1 MIEKTP
7 TEEFEF
13 IREKLQRIARL
24 LVDGEKASIVEA
36 AFMIGCLHSV
46 CNENI
51 DKFKDY
57 ECKAALH
64 G

>member
-1 MIEKTP
+1 MIDKTP
-7 TEEFEF
+7 SSEFEF
-13 IREKLQRIARL
+13 IRDKLERIARL
-24 LVDGEKASIVEA
+24 LVNGDDSNVIEVS
-36 AFMIGCLHSV
+36 FMIGCLHSV